1 MRIAVIAPY
10 SVGPVRGN
18 IITVKRIA
26 RGLNESG
33 ADVTVFPM
41 DTMGHAEI
49 EAQVTALAP
58 HIVHAFHAG
67 ICGELACTI
76 AEQFN
81 VPCVITITGS
91 DINEEKF
98 RGSPGMGRAMA
109 QAAAVVCFDDLIAAD
124 VIRFFPHTAART
136 AVIHQ
141 GAEPLPL
148 IPLAWPKISADS
160 FLVLLP
166 AALRP
171 VKNILFPLRALPPLV
186 QQLPN
191 LRFAIAG
198 GALDPLYAATVQA
211 ETATASYAEW
221 LGEVP
226 YENMGSLYARADVV
240 LNCSLHEGMP
250 NSLLEAM
257 AMGRAVLA
265 ADIPG
270 NRALV
275 RQNETGWLYRTEEE
289 FRDII
294 TLLAGNTTLRNDMG
308 RSAQE
313 YVRSHF
319 SPRLETKQYL
329 DLFRKLME
337 TPAA

>member
-26 RGLNESG
+26 RFLNESG

-41 DTMGHAEI
+41 DTMGPAEI
-49 EAQVTALAP
+49 EAQVTARAP
-58 HIVHAFHAG
+58 HIIHAFHAG
-67 ICGELACTI
+67 ICGELACTL
-76 AEQFN
+76 AGQSN

-98 RGSPGMGRAMA
+98 RGSPAMGRAMA
-109 QAAAVVCFDDLIAAD
+109 QAAKVVCFDDLIAAD
-124 VIRFFPHTAART
+124 VIRFFPHVAART

-141 GAEPLPL
+141 GAEPLP
-148 IPLAWPKISADS
+148 ISPLAWPKIPADS
-160 FLVLLP
+160 FFVLLP

-171 VKNILFPLRALPPLV
+171 VKNILFPLRSLAPLV
-186 QQLPN
+186 RHLPN

-198 GALDPLYAATVQA
+198 GAIDPLYAARVQA
-211 ETATASYAEW
+211 ETATVSCAEW

-240 LNCSLHEGMP
+240 LNCSHHEGMP

-275 RQNETGWLYRTEEE
+275 RKNETGWLYRTEDE
-289 FRDII
+289 FREIV
-294 TLLAGNTTLRNDMG
+294 TLLAGNATLRNDMG
-308 RSAQE
+308 RCAQE
-313 YVRSHF
+313 YVQSHF
-319 SPRLETKQYL
+319 SPRLETKLYL
-329 DLFRKLME
+329 DLFSKLME
-337 TPAA
+337 TPAT

>member
-18 IITVKRIA
+18 ITTVRRIV

-41 DTMGHAEI
+41 DTMSPAEI
-49 EAQVTALAP
+49 EAEVIARAP
-58 HIVHAFHAG
+58 HIIHAFHAG
-67 ICGELACTI
+67 ICGELACTL
-76 AEQFN
+76 AGQSN

-109 QAAAVVCFDDLIAAD
+109 QTAAVVCFDDLIAAD

-141 GAEPLPL
+141 GVEPLPI
-148 IPLAWPKISADS
+148 IPLSWPQIPADA
-160 FLVLLP
+160 FFVLLP

-171 VKNILFPLRALPPLV
+171 VKNILFPLRALAPLV
-186 QQLPN
+186 RHLPN

-198 GALDPLYAATVQA
+198 GAIDPLYAATVKA

-221 LGEVP
+221 LGEIP
-226 YENMGSLYARADVV
+226 YKNMGSLYARADVV

-275 RQNETGWLYRTEEE
+275 RRNETGWLYRTEDE

-294 TLLAGNTTLRNDMG
+294 TLLAGNTTLRNNIG
-308 RSAQE
+308 RCAQE
-313 YVRSHF
+313 YVLSHF
-319 SPRLETKQYL
+319 SPHLETERYL

-337 TPAA
+337 TSAP